1 MIAVQKTIGFLQAGD
16 SQKNARRR
24 VKLATGVTFGSRQM
38 STVILPPSERWRD
51 WFLIV
56 LAIAMFSGVLP
67 ALASCALVHI
77 AAAVGPWPVWAA
89 LAAFSAAFLRW
100 VWSL

>member
-1 MIAVQKTIGFLQAGD
+1 MKTNAVTGAFSSGRQKD
-16 SQKNARRR
+16 ARRR
-24 VKLATGVTFGSRQM
+24 YELATGETFGSRQM

-56 LAIAMFSGVLP
+56 LAIATFSGVLP
-67 ALASCALVHI
+67 ALAACALVHVV
-77 AAAVGPWPVWAA
+77 AAVGPWPVWAA
-89 LAAFSAAFLRW
+89 LAAAAAAFFRW

>member
-1 MIAVQKTIGFLQAGD
+1 MRANAVAGAFPSGRQKD
-16 SQKNARRR
+16 ARRR
-24 VKLATGVTFGSRQM
+24 SKLATGGTFGSRQM
-38 STVILPPSERWRD
+38 LTVILPPSELWRD

-67 ALASCALVHI
+67 ALAACALVYVV
-77 AAAVGPWPVWAA
+77 AAVGPWPVWAA
-89 LAAFSAAFLRW
+89 LAAVAAAFFRW